1 MAAIFMVNKPEYIMI
16 ELALAK
22 VRATCELATM

>member
-1 MAAIFMVNKPEYIMI
+1 MNEKRKTINGIIMI

-22 VRATCELATM
+22 VQIIISMIAA